1 MSLPLGIFFNLY
13 PVKAHCEW
21 MGGWKEK
28 ASYSRDKNDKKSEEI
43 EWKKKKDK
51 GPKEGCEDHHADLAL
66 DQLSVL

>member
-1 MSLPLGIFFNLY
+1 
-13 PVKAHCEW
+13 
-21 MGGWKEK
+21 MGGWTEK